1 MALLPGCS
9 GEQADAPSAYTQ
21 CELGAETPGVFPTTW
36 ITLPFEQWPK
46 AWKDRKAKN
55 PKFDP
60 VCPLR
65 LSLYGHPMAG
75 VFWER
80 HCQVKLKEAGFA
92 PIPGWECLFVHWE
105 PKCMLSVYVDDY
117 KMAGVTQNLKKAW
130 DAIRKSGIQIDEPTP
145 FAHYLG
151 CNQHP
156 TKTTAEDV
164 RKRLENISDL
174 LPESPKGQ
182 PKPSAHAIKSIVY
195 DMEGFIHQCVDRYCE
210 LAKIDKSTL
219 KPVAT
224 PCLDDHQIDP

>member
-1 MALLPGCS
+1 M
-9 GEQADAPSAYTQ
+9 
-21 CELGAETPGVFPTTW
+21 
-36 ITLPFEQWPK
+36 
-46 AWKDRKAKN
+46 
-55 PKFDP
+55 
-60 VCPLR
+60 
-65 LSLYGHPMAG
+65 
-75 VFWER
+75 
-80 HCQVKLKEAGFA
+80 
-92 PIPGWECLFVHWE
+92 
-105 PKCMLSVYVDDY
+105 
-117 KMAGVTQNLKKAW
+117 KKAW
-130 DAIRKSGIQIDEPTP
+130 DAIRQSGIQIDEPTP

-164 RKRLENISDL
+164 KRRLENISDL

-224 PCLDDHQIDP
+224 PCLDDHQIDPSEFESPGTLSSEAARILMTTVYCARFLRFDILWTLCKLAREVTKWTKACHGAILRRGALASRSLLTDLAFSAP